1 MSEKRENIKAI
12 IKADY
17 ENKVKKFKQQNET
30 QKVIFLGD
38 SIVAY
43 FPLKKFH
50 LENTVVNHGI
60 PGDTTPGVL
69 NRLTETIRLEPRHV
83 ILSVGSNDLV
93 LTNLSVDETIKN
105 IIEIKKKIEKETQK
119 KVYIMSLTPM
129 LKDHALTNIDY
140 VEGRTNEQHLNIND
154 QLRKRI
160 NAPEFID
167 LYQLFLGD
175 DSQLS
180 PDLTTDGIHLNEKGY
195 QIYFDA
201 IKHLLD

>member
-1 MSEKRENIKAI
+1 
-12 IKADY
+12 
-17 ENKVKKFKQQNET
+17 
-30 QKVIFLGD
+30 
-38 SIVAY
+38 
-43 FPLKKFH
+43 
-50 LENTVVNHGI
+50 
-60 PGDTTPGVL
+60 
-69 NRLTETIRLEPRHV
+69 
-83 ILSVGSNDLV
+83 
-93 LTNLSVDETIKN
+93 
-105 IIEIKKKIEKETQK
+105 
-119 KVYIMSLTPM
+119 M

-160 NAPEFID
+160 NAHEFID